1 LLVEFQ
7 LHRVLSEKDAR
18 KVDAALHSLPKKIAD
33 AYQDIFERISN
44 EGNDQRVFKTL
55 SWIFH
60 AKVPL
65 LMDQLREALAVEVED
80 TQLQRK
86 FLLEPALIVEECKS
100 LITHDPASG
109 IVRFTHSTV
118 HQFLESIMSQRL
130 LSVVDLAKLLLNY
143 LSFDIFMQPCRNDS
157 EFKARIASH
166 SLSCYAAHWWPEY
179 ARGEG
184 EHDHEL
190 QRLIF
195 RLFQSSQHTDSVL
208 QLEAMSIDIPEAGTC
223 LIHFA
228 TFYRLEFLCRILVG
242 GVERSNSLQLESP
255 DLLQIYGHPEFSVK
269 IFGDVGSRDAY
280 GETPLHIAARLGY
293 KEIVRLFVDANANV
307 NAKSQNS
314 ADMTALHLAVVH
326 GHNEIV
332 DILIEANAD
341 LDAEGRYALET
352 PLLLAAFLGHNE
364 VVDTLIKA
372 NARLDATIAGVGE
385 TAIMRAFNSPK
396 AIQIVTSLLKAG
408 ADVNAR
414 DTEGRTALHYALR
427 HMESFEMCS
436 EMLKL
441 LLAAGADINIHCT
454 VHGDTPLHTAA
465 CIDLQERQYELTLQ
479 RVEARFSE
487 QFINDVY
494 AHQCALE
501 TTPMP
506 QPEHVEGAEELV
518 EIVDLLI
525 RAGAYC
531 SARNFDGDTPLQ
543 CAIKFRNPAPAF
555 MLLCAVGGRVD
566 FSMNRLGDQDFL
578 ERISEQVLGAREL
591 EASN

>member
-1 LLVEFQ
+1 VEFQ
-7 LHRVLSEKDAR
+7 LHRVVSEKDPR
-18 KVDAALHSLPKKIAD
+18 KVEAALHSLPKKIAD
-33 AYQDIFERISN
+33 AYQDIFERISR

-60 AKVPL
+60 AKAPL
-65 LMDQLREALAVEVED
+65 LMDQLREALVVEVGD

-109 IVRFTHSTV
+109 IVRFTHNTV
-118 HQFLESIMSQRL
+118 HQYLESIMAREL
-130 LSVVDLAKLLLNY
+130 LSFVDLAKLLLNY
-143 LSFDIFMQPCRNDS
+143 LSFDIFKQPCRNDS
-157 EFKARIASH
+157 EFKARIGSH
-166 SLSCYAAHWWPEY
+166 KLSCYAAHWWPEY

-190 QRLIF
+190 QCLIF
-195 RLFQSSQHTDSVL
+195 RLFESPQHTDSVL
-208 QLEAMSIDIPEAGTC
+208 QLEAMSIDIPEAGTR

-228 TFYRLEFLCRILVG
+228 TFHRLEFLCRILVG
-242 GVERSNSLQLESP
+242 DVERSSSLRLESP
-255 DLLQIYGHPEFSVK
+255 NLPQTCGHTQFSVK
-269 IFGDVGSRDAY
+269 IFGDVGSRDAF
-280 GETPLHIAARLGY
+280 GETPLHIAARLGH
-293 KEIVRLFVDANANV
+293 KEVVRLFVDANADV
-307 NAKSQNS
+307 NAKSKNS
-314 ADMTALHLAVVH
+314 ADMTALHLAVAH

-352 PLLLAAFLGHNE
+352 PLLLAAFLGRDE
-364 VVDTLIKA
+364 AVDTLLKA
-372 NARLDATIAGVGE
+372 NARLGATVAGVGE

-396 AIQIVTSLLKAG
+396 ALQIVSSLLQAG

-414 DTEGRTALHYALR
+414 DTEGRTALHYALL
-427 HMESFEMCS
+427 HMESFKMCS

-454 VHGDTPLHTAA
+454 VYGDTPLHTAA
-465 CIDLQERQYELTLQ
+465 CIDLRQRQYELNVQ
-479 RVEARFSE
+479 RVEAQFSE
-487 QFINDVY
+487 QFINERY

-518 EIVDLLI
+518 EIVDLLL

-543 CAIKFRNPAPAF
+543 CAIKFRNPATAF
-555 MLLCAVGGRVD
+555 TLLCAVGGKVD

-578 ERISEQVLGAREL
+578 ERISEQVLDTRVL
-591 EASN
+591 EGSK